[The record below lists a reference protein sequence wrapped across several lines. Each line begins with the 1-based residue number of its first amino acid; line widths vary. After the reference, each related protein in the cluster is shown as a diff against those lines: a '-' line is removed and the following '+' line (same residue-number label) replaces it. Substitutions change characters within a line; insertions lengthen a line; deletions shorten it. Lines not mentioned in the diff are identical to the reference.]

1 MSDLAG
7 PKRRLSDK
15 ASANVEHK
23 RLRTAKDNE
32 DMMAEIDFPGFQDQ
46 YTSQDA
52 HDERPSQ
59 DQSPSHDEVDRDV
72 DYGIGLFRHNKLY
85 LSCQPQEQQNRRH
98 RIAQIRS
105 CSNVQSPYDLIP
117 PGRRHG
123 FPADPLNAS
132 SKLMEGIKNLS
143 YRFGRNVQEVRGL
156 VDYAVSMRSVKPRV
170 ALCQWDL
177 EEAMRIVVRNPQMW
191 G

>member
-15 ASANVEHK
+15 ASANVDHK
-23 RLRTAKDNE
+23 RLMTAKDIE
-32 DMMAEIDFPGFQDQ
+32 DMMAETDFPRFQDQ

-59 DQSPSHDEVDRDV
+59 DQSPSYNDVDRDM
-72 DYGIGLFRHNKLY
+72 DYGIGLFRHSKPY
-85 LSCQPQEQQNRRH
+85 LSCQPQEQQKRRH
-98 RIAQIRS
+98 RITQILS
-105 CSNVQSPYDLIP
+105 CSNVQSPYELIP

-123 FPADPLNAS
+123 FPVDPRNAS
-132 SKLMEGIKNLS
+132 SKLMEGIMNLS
-143 YRFGRNVQEVRGL
+143 YRFGKHVQKVRHL
-156 VDYAVSMRSVKPRV
+156 VDFAVSTRIVQPKV

>member
-32 DMMAEIDFPGFQDQ
+32 DMMAETDFPGFQDQ
-46 YTSQDA
+46 CTSQDA
-52 HDERPSQ
+52 HDGRPSQ

-85 LSCQPQEQQNRRH
+85 LSCQPQEQQKRRY

-105 CSNVQSPYDLIP
+105 CSNVQSPYELIP

-123 FPADPLNAS
+123 FPANPRDAS
-132 SKLMEGIKNLS
+132 ANLMDGIYKLSL
-143 YRFGRNVQEVRGL
+143 RFGRNVQRVRHL
-156 VDYAVSMRSVKPRV
+156 VDYAVSTRSVQPKV

-177 EEAMRIVVRNPQMW
+177 EEAMRIVIRNPEMW

>member
-1 MSDLAG
+1 MSGLAR

-15 ASANVEHK
+15 ASANVEQK
-23 RLRTAKDNE
+23 RLKTAQDNE
-32 DMMAEIDFPGFQDQ
+32 DMMAETAFPGFQDQ
-46 YTSQDA
+46 YMSQDA
-52 HDERPSQ
+52 HDKRPSQ
-59 DQSPSHDEVDRDV
+59 DQSPSHNEVDRDL
-72 DYGIGLFRHNKLY
+72 DYGPRLFRHSKPY
-85 LSCQPQEQQNRRH
+85 DSCQPQEQQTRRY
-98 RIAQIRS
+98 RISQILS

-117 PGRRHG
+117 PGRRRG

-143 YRFGRNVQEVRGL
+143 YRFGRNVQKVRHL
-156 VDYAVSMRSVKPRV
+156 VDYAVSMRIVQPNV

-177 EEAMRIVVRNPQMW
+177 EEAMRIVIRNPEMW

>member
-7 PKRRLSDK
+7 RKRRLSDK

-32 DMMAEIDFPGFQDQ
+32 DMMAETDFPGFQDQ
-46 YTSQDA
+46 HTSQDA
-52 HDERPSQ
+52 RDGRPPQDQRSFHDEI
-59 DQSPSHDEVDRDV
+59 DRDV

-105 CSNVQSPYDLIP
+105 CSNVQSPYELIP

-123 FPADPLNAS
+123 FPANPLNAS
-132 SKLMEGIKNLS
+132 SKLMEGIQNLS
-143 YRFGRNVQEVRGL
+143 YRFGGNVAKVRCL
-156 VDYAVSMRSVKPRV
+156 VNYAVSTRIVQPKV

-177 EEAMRIVVRNPQMW
+177 EEAMRIVVRNPLMW